1 MTHSIIHDLAGDPA
15 MDIDKYL
22 SIYGFSWEMRNQT
35 EAYVL

>member
-1 MTHSIIHDLAGDPA
+1 MTHSILHGLVGDLA
-15 MDIDKYL
+15 MDIDKYF